1 MDTSTTPLPNC
12 KESAASIIDNE
23 VAEWLRISEQVE
35 KAEAA
40 AIKKAE
46 AAKKREEA
54 AAEAKAI
61 WEWYEFHSTPGA
73 QMHYRKHREKEEK
86 IAEERSKRI
95 AEWYKKERLTAQGR
109 E

>member
-1 MDTSTTPLPNC
+1 MDNSTTPLPNC
-12 KESAASIIDNE
+12 KESATSIIDNE

-35 KAEAA
+35 KAEA
-40 AIKKAE
+40 

-86 IAEERSKRI
+86 IAEERSKKI
-95 AEWYKKERLTAQGR
+95 AEWYKKERLTAQNR

>member
-1 MDTSTTPLPNC
+1 MDNSATSSSNC
-12 KESAASIIDNE
+12 TESETSIIDNQ

-35 KAEAA
+35 KAEIAA
-40 AIKKAE
+40 EKKE
-46 AAKKREEA
+46 KA

-73 QMHYRKHREKEEK
+73 QMHYRIHRKKEEK

-95 AEWYKKERLTAQGR
+95 AAWYKKERLTAHATVK
-109 E
+109 ENEN